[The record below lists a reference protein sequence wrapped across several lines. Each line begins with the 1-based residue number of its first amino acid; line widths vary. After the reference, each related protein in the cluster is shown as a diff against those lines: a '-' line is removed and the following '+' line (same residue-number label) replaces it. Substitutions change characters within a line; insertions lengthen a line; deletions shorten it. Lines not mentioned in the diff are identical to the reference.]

1 MSFVT
6 RDRRFQ
12 ESVLANASLAE
23 PIPVDYDDDTGVVVS
38 TDNDTHSESQEEQQ
52 NVRMHTPPLTYDIP
66 SLPQNVEV
74 TISGT
79 GCAILQVN
87 SSLLN

>member
-1 MSFVT
+1 MIDVS
-6 RDRRFQ
+6 Q
-12 ESVLANASLAE
+12 ESTVANTTVQG
-23 PIPVDYDDDTGVVVS
+23 PVPVDYDDDTITAVNA
-38 TDNDTHSESQEEQQ
+38 DNDTHSESQEEQQ

-79 GCAILQVN
+79 GCAIVQVR
-87 SSLLN
+87 